1 MKALLITG
9 GGRGIG
15 RATALEAARRG
26 WSVMLSYV
34 SDADAA
40 GAVVTAIRDAG
51 GNAEARRADIASEED
66 QIALFDAAQAAFG
79 RIDAVVANAG
89 ALAFG
94 SMPLERMGADR
105 LRRTVEINLVGTLI
119 TAREAARR
127 LPDGG
132 AIVIVSSMA
141 ARLGSPGEYIDYAV
155 AKGGLDTL
163 TIGLAKELGPRGI
176 RVNAVR
182 PGIIETDIHASGG
195 RPDRAREFA
204 HTAALGR
211 TGQPEEVADAILW
224 LIEGASYATGTFI
237 DVSGGR

>member
-1 MKALLITG
+1 MKSLVLTG

-15 RATALEAARRG
+15 RAVALEAARRG
-26 WSVMLSYV
+26 WAVMLSYV
-34 SDADAA
+34 SDSAAAEAVVAEIRAA
-40 GAVVTAIRDAG
+40 GGT
-51 GNAEARRADIASEED
+51 AEARRADIAVEAD
-66 QIALFDAAQAAFG
+66 QIALFDAAEAVFG

-89 ALAFG
+89 GLAPG
-94 SMPLERMGADR
+94 AKRLEEMDVER
-105 LRRTVEINLVGTLI
+105 LRRTVEINLIGTLI

-127 LPDGG
+127 LGEGG

-141 ARLGSPGEYIDYAV
+141 ARLGSPNEYIDYAV

-163 TIGLAKELGPRGI
+163 ATGLAKELGPRGI

-195 RPDRAREFA
+195 DADRPARFA
-204 HTAALGR
+204 HTASLGR
-211 TGQPEEVADAILW
+211 TGQPEEAADAILW
-224 LIEGASYATGTFI
+224 LIEGASYVTGAFI